1 MKEIRSTNWREEQKG
16 VDIGAN
22 GDAGEE
28 HPTRQF
34 QRVHIPPEKLL
45 KKEYKMFCN
54 YVNVNVK

>member
-1 MKEIRSTNWREEQKG
+1 MKEIRSTNWREEEKS

-34 QRVHIPPEKLL
+34 QRVHIPPCSIMLHH
-45 KKEYKMFCN
+45 
-54 YVNVNVK
+54 VSTSH